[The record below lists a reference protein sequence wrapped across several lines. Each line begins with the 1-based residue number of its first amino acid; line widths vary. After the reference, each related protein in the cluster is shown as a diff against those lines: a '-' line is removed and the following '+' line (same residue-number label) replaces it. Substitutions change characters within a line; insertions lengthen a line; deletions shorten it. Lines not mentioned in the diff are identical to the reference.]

1 MHVQDAW
8 VPTHTNEIYHICH
21 VISFT
26 RPSSPLFYFLGGRGW
41 PGEEATLDMSLF
53 LARVEVNLVGR
64 CFLLTSTA
72 ADNGSDR
79 NWVFASSGQS
89 SLASGS
95 IIPSWCIVCPLSY
108 RLFYLR
114 CGVGIVQSLESLF
127 YHNARTFVGTFDDQ
141 GLVFTKLLKGLLCAG
156 VRFEGVQRVN
166 LCSFFRHPS
175 IAGEAGCWRYPGA
188 LF

>member
-1 MHVQDAW
+1 MGTSV
-8 VPTHTNEIYHICH
+8 NEPHLPHIYMQQALPY
-21 VISFT
+21 FF
-26 RPSSPLFYFLGGRGW
+26 PFYFLGGRGW

-95 IIPSWCIVCPLSY
+95 IIPFWCIECWICVH
-108 RLFYLR
+108 YLID
-114 CGVGIVQSLESLF
+114 CFI
-127 YHNARTFVGTFDDQ
+127 
-141 GLVFTKLLKGLLCAG
+141 
-156 VRFEGVQRVN
+156 
-166 LCSFFRHPS
+166 
-175 IAGEAGCWRYPGA
+175 
-188 LF
+188 

>member
-1 MHVQDAW
+1 
-8 VPTHTNEIYHICH
+8 
-21 VISFT
+21 
-26 RPSSPLFYFLGGRGW
+26 
-41 PGEEATLDMSLF
+41 MSLF

-79 NWVFASSGQS
+79 NWVFASGFYIF
-89 SLASGS
+89 GS
-95 IIPSWCIVCPLSY
+95 EFFSKWVYNPFLVHRVLDLCPLSY
-108 RLFYLR
+108 RLR

-175 IAGEAGCWRYPGA
+175 IAGEAAGGIQV
-188 LF
+188 LFSEGV

>member
-95 IIPSWCIVCPLSY
+95 IIPSWCIVCPLS
-108 RLFYLR
+108 LFYLR
-114 CGVGIVQSLESLF
+114 CGVGIVQSL
-127 YHNARTFVGTFDDQ
+127 DDQ

-175 IAGEAGCWRYPGA
+175 IAGEAAGGIQVRGV
-188 LF
+188 